1 MENLKLLFQ
10 IYYRPAFAF
19 SEIMDKGSWL
29 FAAIAVLLVSFA
41 FGFIV
46 NSKITQT
53 YAVSQLDQYTANSSF
68 DTASVNSG
76 TLSEAQLAEAGYPAN
91 MDLKKEF
98 TRESRPFPILGK
110 SVFYLF
116 SFTSSFFT
124 PLISLSLFYIPATI
138 IQLALFAQLG
148 NAGTVLRRDY
158 ATLSTCSLMAWV
170 AAHLPFAVVAYL
182 LNSQNLDG
190 AVYLGI
196 WFVSGLVFGGFMVFA
211 LRTVFGVNYGAAIL
225 TIAVS
230 WIFYSLGGFVFQF
243 ISPWLFSPFLLFFAF
258 IYLGGYL
265 GSEVRGAGNSMRQRR
280 DFKRFLQNATVNPND
295 ADAHL
300 QLGLIYKNRRQDEK
314 ALEHFTRAFEIDKE
328 EIDANYELGIV
339 ARTNG
344 DLQKAIEHFSVVV
357 EQNEKYSLS
366 EIWREIG
373 ATYLEA
379 GMFEESRSAL
389 EKFVLKRPFDA
400 EGLYYLG
407 LLLKKTG
414 EATEAAEKFNEAIEA
429 VKTAPYY
436 RRSELQKWTRL
447 SKKEI

>member
-1 MENLKLLFQ
+1 MENLQLLFQ

-29 FAAIAVLLVSFA
+29 FAAIAVLIVSFA
-41 FGFIV
+41 FGFVV

-53 YAVSQLDQYTANSSF
+53 YAVSQLDRYSANSSF
-68 DTASVNSG
+68 DTASVNDG
-76 TLSEAQLAEAGYPAN
+76 TLSDAQLAEADYLAN
-91 MDLKKEF
+91 ADLENELG
-98 TRESRPFPILGK
+98 RERRPFPILGK

-116 SFTSSFFT
+116 SFTAGFFT

-138 IQLALFAQLG
+138 ILLTLFAQLG
-148 NAGTVLRRDY
+148 NAATVLRRDY
-158 ATLSTCSLMAWV
+158 ATLSTCSLMAWT
-170 AAHLPFAVVAYL
+170 AAHLPFAVIAYL
-182 LNSQNLDG
+182 LNSQNIDG
-190 AVYLGI
+190 SVYLGI
-196 WFVSGLVFGGFMVFA
+196 WLASGLVFGGFMVFA
-211 LRTVFGVNYGAAIL
+211 LRTVFGVNYGAALL

-243 ISPWLFSPFLLFFAF
+243 ISPWLFSPFLLFFAL

-265 GSEVRGAGNSMRQRR
+265 GSEVRGVGNSMRQKR
-280 DFKRFLQNATVNPND
+280 DFKRFLQNATINPND
-295 ADAHL
+295 ADAHI
-300 QLGLIYKNRRQDEK
+300 QLGLIYKKRRQDEK
-314 ALEHFTRAFEIDKE
+314 ALEHFTKAYNIDNE
-328 EIDANYELGIV
+328 EIDANYELGII
-339 ARTNG
+339 ARENG

-379 GMFEESRSAL
+379 DMFEEARSAL

-414 EATEAAEKFNEAIEA
+414 EIAEANKKFTEAIEA

-436 RRSELQKWTRL
+436 RRSELQKWSRL
-447 SKKEI
+447 AKKEF